1 MISLP
6 RLSHSKRVGR
16 PVCPARKRV
25 LTIFHPK
32 NNLRVYANN
41 KNGKEDEGSKIG
53 VLLGG

>member
-25 LTIFHPK
+25 LTIFYPK